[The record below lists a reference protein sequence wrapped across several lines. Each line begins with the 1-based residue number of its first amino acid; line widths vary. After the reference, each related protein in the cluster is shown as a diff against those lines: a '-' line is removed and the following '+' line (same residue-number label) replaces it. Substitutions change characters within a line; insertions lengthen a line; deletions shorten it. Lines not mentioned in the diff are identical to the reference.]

1 MGGIHKRPKKHLRF
15 SSLLGSLKQAFNNIL
30 DTRHPE
36 KIEYSMSDIYSCGLA
51 LFFLQDKSVLEFQ
64 RRFQKE
70 TNRNNLST
78 VFSIKNLPSDTQLR
92 DVIDTHSYNPI
103 KGVFKEY
110 FHRMQRGKY
119 LSQYLFHDSYYLI
132 TIDGSQY
139 FTSESINCK
148 KCLHKKTKDNSFR
161 YYHQILQ
168 ATLVHPDM
176 RQVIPLAP
184 EFIRNED
191 GNNKQD
197 CERNAAKRLLYEIK
211 HDHPH
216 LPIIICGD
224 GLYSNQPFITELNK
238 HKFSYILVTKPD
250 DHKSLYE
257 DIQGFRR
264 SNLLETIVKKDKGR
278 TYKYEWVNNV
288 PLNGK
293 LDSPLVNFIQLTI
306 FKGDKC
312 TYRNAWVTDIPIT
325 FENAIEIVRGGRA
338 RWKIENEG
346 FNTLKNHGYH
356 LEHNFGHGK
365 NNLSEALF
373 LLNLL
378 AFFFHQIFELTDLLS
393 QSARAEFSAR
403 VEFWNA
409 IRSVF
414 RFFFFKSWEQI
425 LKKMNS
431 PPIPA

>member
-1 MGGIHKRPKKHLRF
+1 MGGVHKRPKKHLRF
-15 SSLLGSLKQAFNNIL
+15 SSLLDNLQKAFNNIP
-30 DTRHPE
+30 DNRHPK
-36 KIEYSMSDIYSCGLA
+36 KIEYSLSDIYSCGFA

-64 RRFQKE
+64 RRFQRE
-70 TNRNNLST
+70 TNQNNLST
-78 VFSIKNLPSDTQLR
+78 IFNIKNLPSDTQLR
-92 DVIDTHSYNPI
+92 DVIDTHSYTPI
-103 KGVFKEY
+103 KGVFRNY

-119 LSQYLFHDSYYLI
+119 LSKYLFLDSYYLI

-148 KCLHKKTKDNSFR
+148 KCLHKKTKDGSIR
-161 YYHQILQ
+161 YYHQIVQ
-168 ATLVHPDM
+168 STLVHPDI

-191 GNNKQD
+191 GHEKQD

-211 HDHPH
+211 HDHPQ

-224 GLYSNQPFITELNK
+224 SLYSNQPFITSLNK
-238 HKFSYILVTKPD
+238 HKFSYILVAKPD
-250 DHKSLYE
+250 DHKTLYE

-264 SNLLETIVKKDKGR
+264 SNLLEKIEKKEKGR
-278 TYKYEWVNNV
+278 TYVYEWVNEV
-288 PLNGK
+288 PLNGN

-306 FKGDKC
+306 FKGNKC
-312 TYRNAWVTDIPIT
+312 TYRNAWVTDIPIST
-325 FENAIEIVRGGRA
+325 KNAIEMVRGGRA

-356 LEHNFGHGK
+356 LEHNFGHGA
-365 NNLSEALF
+365 NNLSEAFF

-378 AFFFHQIFELTDLLS
+378 AFFFHQIFELTDLLY

-414 RFFFFKSWEQI
+414 RFFFFESWEHI

-431 PPIPA
+431 PPISA